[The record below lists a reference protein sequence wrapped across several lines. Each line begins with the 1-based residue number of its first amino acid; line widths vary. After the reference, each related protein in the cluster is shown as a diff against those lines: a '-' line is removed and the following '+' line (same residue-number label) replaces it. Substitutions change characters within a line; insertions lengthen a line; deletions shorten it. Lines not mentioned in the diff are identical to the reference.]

1 MVEAEFDDPVEAG
14 STPAS
19 SGTGSWTI
27 PNDLFDAFLSLLPDA
42 ALLVDDDGVVVSAN
56 DQAAPLFGYPKGALV
71 GLQVDELVPE
81 RIRRRH
87 RQHRATYTTNPERRG
102 MGATLDLVGRRRDG
116 KEFPVDISLAP
127 VFSAGIPLVVAA
139 VRDVTDK
146 RVATSVQTQLAA
158 IVVSSFDAII
168 S

>member
-71 GLQVDELVPE
+71 GLQVDSRTGAHPAAASPAPGDLHDQPGAQGDGCDP
-81 RIRRRH
+81 RPRGPPPRR
-87 RQHRATYTTNPERRG
+87 
-102 MGATLDLVGRRRDG
+102 
-116 KEFPVDISLAP
+116 
-127 VFSAGIPLVVAA
+127 
-139 VRDVTDK
+139 
-146 RVATSVQTQLAA
+146 
-158 IVVSSFDAII
+158 
-168 S
+168 